1 MAGVNRVRSAK
12 RNEKFD
18 HRVQPAVRGSIS
30 AQRWTV
36 VMRTGCVKQR
46 PAWLFALAPVV
57 FYRPCP
63 EAKDA
68 MAQVERE
75 SNESTVF
82 NAQID
87 LDYP

>member
-1 MAGVNRVRSAK
+1 
-12 RNEKFD
+12 
-18 HRVQPAVRGSIS
+18 
-30 AQRWTV
+30 
-36 VMRTGCVKQR
+36 MRTGCVKQR